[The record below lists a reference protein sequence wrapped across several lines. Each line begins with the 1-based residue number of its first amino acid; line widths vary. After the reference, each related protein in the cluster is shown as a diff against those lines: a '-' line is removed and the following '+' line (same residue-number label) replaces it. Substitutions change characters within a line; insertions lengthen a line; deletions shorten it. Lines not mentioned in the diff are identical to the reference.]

1 MGLEMGQGGERL
13 QEPMPMQHTS
23 FHKKA
28 LKSRILSEERDLSP
42 RSASRQENNSG
53 ENGVEKIQHER
64 EEQLQRYINDET
76 NYPHSS
82 SLSFFDQAP
91 EDEGLFGR
99 GGYEICVERG
109 ELQTPICS
117 NFNI

>member
-1 MGLEMGQGGERL
+1 
-13 QEPMPMQHTS
+13 MQHTS
-23 FHKKA
+23 VHKKA

-64 EEQLQRYINDET
+64 EEQLQRYINDKT

-82 SLSFFDQAP
+82 SL
-91 EDEGLFGR
+91 
-99 GGYEICVERG
+99 
-109 ELQTPICS
+109 
-117 NFNI
+117 